1 MIIVASPTK
10 PFAYTAKNTARRQA
24 IIADYDPEIED
35 LYTAVAE
42 TTQADIPPP
51 KDWSISE
58 STRFVRDVVA
68 RVLKNPVQDTDDLFQ
83 KGCDRYPDLH
93 PYFVVTS
100 R

>member
-35 LYTAVAE
+35 LYDAVAE

-51 KDWSISE
+51 KDWTVSE
-58 STRFVRDVVA
+58 STRFVRDVIA
-68 RVLKNPVQDTDDLFQ
+68 RVLKNHVQDTDDLFQ
-83 KGCDRYPDLH
+83 KGCDR
-93 PYFVVTS
+93 
-100 R
+100 